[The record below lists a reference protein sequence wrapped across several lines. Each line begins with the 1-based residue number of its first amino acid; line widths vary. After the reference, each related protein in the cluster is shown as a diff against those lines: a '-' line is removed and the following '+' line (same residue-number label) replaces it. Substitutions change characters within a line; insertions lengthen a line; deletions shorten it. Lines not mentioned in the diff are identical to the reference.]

1 MPSQNSSMHSHQST
15 SPYAIQSIVQ
25 NNSIDS
31 TSSNLNRQ
39 RQRLEETAALRRSAD
54 VFRRFENSQRSSSS
68 SATSS
73 SNQTINANQAQLE
86 RESERLRERER
97 QRFLRERERD
107 DRLLRDIS
115 SRAQVES
122 QQRQHQHHHS
132 SSRTSDQNQP
142 STSSSS
148 RNQSSGEQQH
158 RVYLLN
164 CKHCDNF
171 LSDRGMKVSNNNE
184 LDAG

>member
-68 SATSS
+68 SSTTTTSTS
-73 SNQTINANQAQLE
+73 TINANQAQLE

-171 LSDRGMKVSNNNE
+171 LSDRGMKVSNLNKY
-184 LDAG
+184 AG